1 MRFQKGACV
10 LEVIENASIHSRPHY
25 RFRFDAFST
34 GCPLENS
41 TERDFYWVLENDR
54 ICTLLNSMRMLQT
67 HAPPIFSGHRFHFD
81 VFCTVH
87 TYDMN
92 NAESGAMSAK
102 SENSITGLGGTIL
115 DLALQISFNFTIL
128 RLRKLVLKTLYDS
141 SEFFDSTILPL

>member
-1 MRFQKGACV
+1 MRFQKGAFWRSSKTHRSTRVQTTV
-10 LEVIENASIHSRPHY
+10 LMH
-25 RFRFDAFST
+25 FRLAARWK
-34 GCPLENS
+34 NS

-92 NAESGAMSAK
+92 NVESGAISAK

-115 DLALQISFNFTIL
+115 DLALQISSNFTIL

-141 SEFFDSTILPL
+141 SEFFDSTILQL